1 MTIRLEHSVIAVA
14 VCGFCFSGC
23 SQTSSLLNFNKA
35 PHASAKD
42 PVIEILGLWEPADG
56 RGPDG
61 KPRRGCAGQV
71 LFMTRGEQS
80 PVRIDGDIVIHQFDD
95 VGTPEEQAKPL
106 HTFRFD
112 TGSWSNH
119 FAEGS
124 LGPSYSVFIPYMRDS
139 PYKTVC
145 ALRIQYTSVAGKIV
159 HSSIAKINLPGPERK
174 PLAAKSDSVFEP
186 ISTAATPTIKKK
198 KLKSQRL
205 AILDGTGLKTV
216 REKSTEATSAPRN
229 FVQHASWE
237 TESTDDRHTELN
249 DLKTKKI
256 AELEDKLAN
265 MRKEAKQEHST
276 RSTRSSKSTRF
287 RTAADTRNRFRM
299 SGRNMAYES
308 DNVEDDE

>member
-1 MTIRLEHSVIAVA
+1 MTIRLQHSVIAVA
-14 VCGFCFSGC
+14 VCAFCFSGC
-23 SQTSSLLNFNKA
+23 SQTSSLLNFNKIA
-35 PHASAKD
+35 HASAKD

-61 KPRRGCAGQV
+61 KPRRGCAGQI
-71 LFMTRGEQS
+71 LFMTRGQQG
-80 PVRIDGDIVIHQFDD
+80 PVRIDGSIVIHQFDD

-112 TGSWSNH
+112 TGSWTNH

-139 PYKTVC
+139 PYKTLC
-145 ALRIQYTSVAGKIV
+145 ALRIQYTSVEGKIV

-174 PLAAKSDSVFEP
+174 PLAAKSDSAFES
-186 ISTAATPTIKKK
+186 ISMAATPPIKK

-205 AILDGTGLKTV
+205 AILDGTGLKTI
-216 REKSTEATSAPRN
+216 REKSTEATTASRN
-229 FVQHASWE
+229 FVQHASWQ
-237 TESTDDRHTELN
+237 TESTDDRHVELN
-249 DLKTKKI
+249 DMQTKKI
-256 AELEDKLAN
+256 AELENKLAN
-265 MRKEAKQEHST
+265 MRNEPKQEHST
-276 RSTRSSKSTRF
+276 RSARSSRSTRF